1 MNRSAIRKTVV
12 GVMLAS
18 VALGA
23 SAHRAWM
30 LPSATFVEHEE
41 PWVTIDGAV
50 SEAMFYLDHVP
61 LRMDG
66 VTVTDP
72 DGKVAPAPTPVV
84 SKRRT
89 SFDLKMPKDGT
100 YRISLVNN
108 NVMATYKLN
117 GEIKR
122 YRVPE
127 ANLAKELP
135 AGAQD
140 VSTTTTHQR
149 VETFVTAN
157 ETSTGAL
164 KPSNSGLEMV
174 PLTHPNDLR
183 TGETARWRFQ
193 LDGKPL
199 PNFPFSLVPGGV
211 RYRGT
216 AGEIR
221 LVTDAKGEA
230 TVTLPAANVYWL
242 SAAYPANLPKGP
254 SDAPGNTRRYSYAAT
269 IEVLPE

>member
-1 MNRSAIRKTVV
+1 MNRSAIRKAVV

-66 VTVTDP
+66 ATVTDP
-72 DGKVAPAPTPVV
+72 DGKVGPAPTPVV
-84 SKRRT
+84 GKRRT

-108 NVMATYKLN
+108 NVMATYKVN

-122 YRVPE
+122 FRGPE
-127 ANLAKELP
+127 AKFAQELP
-135 AGAQD
+135 TGAQD
-140 VSTTTTHQR
+140 VSSTTTHQR
-149 VETFVTAN
+149 IETFVTAN

-164 KPSNSGLEMV
+164 KPSNTGLEMV

-242 SAAYPANLPKGP
+242 SAAWPANLPKGP